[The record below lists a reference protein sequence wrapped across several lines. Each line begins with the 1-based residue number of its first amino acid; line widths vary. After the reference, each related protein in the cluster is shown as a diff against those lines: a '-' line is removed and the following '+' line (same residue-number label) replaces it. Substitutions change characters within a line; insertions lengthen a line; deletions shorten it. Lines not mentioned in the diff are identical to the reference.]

1 MDKKLTYNTPP
12 PVGKVGIEMTN
23 QDKSEYE
30 LLKETSFD
38 REYESD
44 IPEGYYALYLA
55 NPKNRWRRNQ
65 INHALVDRLINT
77 HSVTFTNLM
86 MLRYGEFYVFKIDKQ
101 MEMWGLNKL
110 TEFCHTHPGV
120 HFSCNIWPGE
130 YVCVYSPNTMEAIR
144 KEEEARVERLRRVK
158 LE

>member
-1 MDKKLTYNTPP
+1 
-12 PVGKVGIEMTN
+12 
-23 QDKSEYE
+23 
-30 LLKETSFD
+30 
-38 REYESD
+38 
-44 IPEGYYALYLA
+44 
-55 NPKNRWRRNQ
+55 
-65 INHALVDRLINT
+65 
-77 HSVTFTNLM
+77 

-101 MEMWGLNKL
+101 MEMWALNKL

-120 HFSCNIWPGE
+120 HFQCNIWPGE